1 MKQVLAVIAAIVIG
15 SMLGAAGGW
24 SLGLAGA
31 LLALWVAQQIR
42 ALARRV
48 DSLER
53 GLMEREVELV
63 RWRERAAREGAPA
76 ASVSSPPGPAAATMP
91 VAEVATPAPA
101 PAAMPIARTSAP
113 ASGPAAAT
121 AKRTG
126 ADMPAPATLA
136 DRGMQSQ
143 ADRRMGSQL
152 PEAALPVPA
161 AAAARSS
168 GWASADPTVPEAG
181 TAAPADPYEPRFVR
195 AIRDWFTGGN
205 TLVRVG
211 VVVLFFGVAFL
222 LRYVAERTE
231 LPIEYRLAGVAL
243 AAIAMLG
250 LGWRL
255 RVRRPGY
262 ALAIQGG
269 AVAILYLTVFVAL
282 RLYGVLA
289 PAAAFPLLV
298 LITAF
303 AIALA
308 VLQDSQVFALLATA
322 GGFAAPILASSGQG
336 DHVMLFGYYL
346 VLTGGIVGVA
356 WFKAWR
362 PVLLLGFVATFVV
375 ASAWG
380 ALRYRAALFG
390 STEPFLVAFLLAYVA
405 VAVLFALRQ
414 PPDLKGYV
422 DGTLV
427 FGPPVAA
434 FALQSA
440 MLQDRPYRLAF
451 SALAAGALYVGLAA
465 LLWRRRRGELRL
477 LVESFL
483 ALGVAFLTLAIPLA
497 IDGHWTAA
505 TWALEG
511 AALVWVG
518 CRQQRRLPRAS
529 GVLLQFASG
538 LVFWRGLDLPSD
550 SLPWLNSG
558 WLGGALVATAA
569 AFTATML
576 ERARANL
583 ADWERPFAGLMFVWG
598 LGWWSLA
605 GLAEIDRLW
614 PDGAATAGAVA
625 FCAATAWGCSEL
637 RRRVAMPLAQWP
649 AWWLGPVLAL
659 LALWQIGRFGHP
671 AAAGGWWAWP
681 LALALL
687 FGLLRRHAD
696 AVPDSATATATAAVA
711 GDGVAVHAADDAAA
725 QAEPM
730 LAAMLHALAA
740 WLGVALVAVEAGWQV
755 VRAVAGGGDWAAV
768 ASVLPPW
775 LALVALPM
783 LVRRVSW
790 PFARHATSYLAFVG
804 GGFAAWLAIWLLGTQ
819 LRAGGDAAP
828 LPFLPLLNPL
838 DLGCGLIVAALL
850 RHWLVLRRLPRIAAA
865 VDARWISGALA
876 ALGFVWLNGALLRAI
891 HHLGGVP
898 YELDALLRSTRT
910 QVALSIFWAL
920 LALGTMLFATRR
932 ANRVAWIAG
941 AGLLAVVV
949 AKLFLVDLSRVGS
962 IERIV
967 SFVVV
972 GLLMLVIGYFSPLP
986 PARGTQ
992 GEGGRRTAGEA
1003 A

>member
-1 MKQVLAVIAAIVIG
+1 MKQVLAVIAVIVVG

-24 SLGLAGA
+24 LLGVAGA
-31 LLALWVAQQIR
+31 LLALWGAQQLR
-42 ALARRV
+42 ALAQRI

-53 GLMEREVELV
+53 GLAEREVELV
-63 RWRERAAREGAPA
+63 RWHERAAREGAPA
-76 ASVSSPPGPAAATMP
+76 ASVSSSPGQAAAAMP
-91 VAEVATPAPA
+91 VAVPATP
-101 PAAMPIARTSAP
+101 TLE
-113 ASGPAAAT
+113 PAAAT
-121 AKRTG
+121 AERTE
-126 ADMPAPATLA
+126 ADKPAPAALA
-136 DRGMQSQ
+136 DQGMRSQ
-143 ADRRMGSQL
+143 EES
-152 PEAALPVPA
+152 PEAALSVPA
-161 AAAARSS
+161 AAAPRSS
-168 GWASADPTVPEAG
+168 GWASADPTVGA
-181 TAAPADPYEPRFVR
+181 AAPADPYEPRFVR

-255 RVRRPGY
+255 RLRRPGY

-380 ALRYRAALFG
+380 VLRYRAGLFG
-390 STEPFLVAFLLAYVA
+390 STEPFLVAFFLAYVA

-427 FGPPVAA
+427 FGPPVAV

-451 SALAAGALYVGLAA
+451 SALAAGALYIGLAA
-465 LLWRRRRGELRL
+465 MLWRRRRGELRL

-538 LVFWRGLDLPSD
+538 LVFWRGLELPPD

-576 ERARANL
+576 ARARANL

-614 PDGAATAGAVA
+614 SAGAATAGAVA

-637 RRRVAMPLAQWP
+637 HRRVAMPLAQWP

-696 AVPDSATATATAAVA
+696 AVLDSASAFATVA
-711 GDGVAVHAADDAAA
+711 GDGATVHAADDAASR
-725 QAEPM
+725 AEPM
-730 LAAMLHALAA
+730 LATMLHALAV
-740 WLGVALVAVEAGWQV
+740 WLGVALLAMEALWQV
-755 VRAVAGGGDWAAV
+755 ERVVAGGDDWAAV

-783 LVRRVSW
+783 LVQRVSW

-804 GGFAAWLAIWLLGTQ
+804 GGFAAWLALWLLGTQ

-838 DLGCGLIVAALL
+838 DLACGLIVAGLL

-865 VDARWISGALA
+865 VDARWINGTLA
-876 ALGFVWLNGALLRAI
+876 ALGFAWLNGALLRAI

-910 QVALSIFWAL
+910 QVALSIFWTL

-932 ANRVAWIAG
+932 VNRVAWIAG
-941 AGLLAVVV
+941 AGLLAVIV

-986 PARGTQ
+986 PARVVQ
-992 GEGGRRTAGEA
+992 GERDARTAGEA

>member
-1 MKQVLAVIAAIVIG
+1 MKQVLAVIAAIVVG

-24 SLGLAGA
+24 LLGVAGA
-31 LLALWVAQQIR
+31 LLALWGAQQLR
-42 ALARRV
+42 ALAQRI

-53 GLMEREVELV
+53 GLAEREVELV
-63 RWRERAAREGAPA
+63 RWRERAAREAAAATA
-76 ASVSSPPGPAAATMP
+76 ASPPTIAAAAAAMSRAESAAPTSGPAAATMP
-91 VAEVATPAPA
+91 
-101 PAAMPIARTSAP
+101 AA
-113 ASGPAAAT
+113 GPAASAPGSGTAT
-121 AKRTG
+121 AKWAAAQRPAPL
-126 ADMPAPATLA
+126 ADRGTRSQDESSETEPPVPAPAT
-136 DRGMQSQ
+136 
-143 ADRRMGSQL
+143 
-152 PEAALPVPA
+152 
-161 AAAARSS
+161 RSG
-168 GWASADPTVPEAG
+168 GWASADPTVPAVG
-181 TAAPADPYEPRFVR
+181 AAAPVDPYEPRFVR

-255 RVRRPGY
+255 RLRRPGY

-380 ALRYRAALFG
+380 VLRYRAGLFG
-390 STEPFLVAFLLAYVA
+390 STEPFLVAFFLAYVA

-451 SALAAGALYVGLAA
+451 SALAAGALYIGLAA

-538 LVFWRGLDLPSD
+538 LVFWRGLDLPPD

-576 ERARANL
+576 ARARANL

-614 PDGAATAGAVA
+614 SAGAATAGAVA

-637 RRRVAMPLAQWP
+637 HRRVAMPLAQWP

-659 LALWQIGRFGHP
+659 LALWQVGRFGHP

-696 AVPDSATATATAAVA
+696 AVLDSASASATVA
-711 GDGVAVHAADDAAA
+711 GDGVAVHAADDAVS

-730 LAAMLHALAA
+730 LATMLHALAA
-740 WLGVALVAVEAGWQV
+740 WLGVALLAMEALWQV
-755 VRAVAGGGDWAAV
+755 ERVVAGGDDWAAV

-783 LVRRVSW
+783 LVQRVSW

-804 GGFAAWLAIWLLGTQ
+804 GGFAAWLALWLLGTQ
-819 LRAGGDAAP
+819 LRAGGNAAP

-838 DLGCGLIVAALL
+838 DLTCGLIVAGLL
-850 RHWLVLRRLPRIAAA
+850 RHWLVLRRLPRVAAA
-865 VDARWISGALA
+865 VDARWLNGALA
-876 ALGFVWLNGALLRAI
+876 ALGFAWLNGALLRAI

-910 QVALSIFWAL
+910 QVALSIFWTL

-986 PARGTQ
+986 PARGSQ
-992 GEGGRRTAGEA
+992 RDGGRRIAGESA
-1003 A
+1003 